1 MTEEPDLTIS
11 RQNEP
16 SAASDRHV
24 VNRWAGRAGY
34 TYNSPGREPL
44 EFHQRMP
51 DYSPTRLIDSP
62 ELALSLAVPK
72 LFVKDEFMRLGLPAA
87 SAKCASACFQGSRG
101 MVDDVLRPLRETWE
115 RGRNSRARRRDL

>member
-72 LFVKDEFMRLGLPAA
+72 LFVKDEFMRLGLPAFKA
-87 SAKCASACFQGSRG
+87 LGA
-101 MVDDVLRPLRETWE
+101 W
-115 RGRNSRARRRDL
+115 